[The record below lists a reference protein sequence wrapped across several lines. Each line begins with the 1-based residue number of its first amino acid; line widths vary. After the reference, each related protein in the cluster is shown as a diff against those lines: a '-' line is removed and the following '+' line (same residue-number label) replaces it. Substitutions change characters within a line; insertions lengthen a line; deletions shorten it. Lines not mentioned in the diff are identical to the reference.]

1 MFANYPVGSIP
12 VGASG
17 TASSGSPPP
26 DEGGSTSYAT
36 YILEEYD
43 SRAGVAR
50 AGLTGMRWYVWAQ
63 VAPTPFGAPI
73 AQGIAETTD
82 SAGAALFDITG
93 QTAVLSGALV
103 TLGFTNS
110 NGDPDQADLMS
121 WFGTVRAH

>member
-1 MFANYPVGSIP
+1 MFSNYPVGSVP

-17 TASSGSPPP
+17 QSSAATLPG
-26 DEGGSTSYAT
+26 EGGGTAYAT
-36 YILEEYD
+36 YILEEFT
-43 SRAGVAR
+43 SRAGAAR

-63 VAPTPFGAPI
+63 VAPAPLGAPI

-82 SAGAALFDITG
+82 GAGAALYDITG
-93 QTAVLSGALV
+93 QTSVLSGAAV

-110 NGDPDQADLMS
+110 NGDPAQADLIS